1 MFEETA
7 CFDPNSISEGAD
19 DHAFSQT
26 VAATQTPAPAPI
38 MAGSSTNSHTSFED
52 NIRLSM
58 EELSYHQNPHQEDDA
73 AVEQHL
79 GFDMENCYNINNNNI
94 NINTCNINNNTQ
106 LMPEMNQVMSFEQS
120 NWDASVHEI
129 QGMTSFEHPHN
140 QDQQL
145 HLLHEM
151 QQNGH
156 HHPQSF
162 NSSTLPDPSPYIN
175 NPPTQHLLNLFH
187 LPRCSPSS
195 NLLPNSSISF
205 VQKPANF
212 QTSLGFLGDLPTP
225 DNASASSVLYDPLFH
240 LNLPPQPPLFR
251 DLFQSLPN
259 GYNLPASRTASLFGG
274 GIDEREGSGGVYQ
287 NGDATQ
293 FDHGVLE
300 FTGDIGRMGK
310 RRGGKLTKQFTTE
323 SQRRDHLNGKFKALR
338 SLVPNPTKVLLS
350 LFLSLSLWVC
360 FHVLEPEI
368 SPRSLE
374 VTLGGN
380 FPRCFVLV
388 SVFSGRGGRFACWAV
403 WLMVFG
409 MLWCISCICF
419 ILIKFLLLIKK
430 NKNKNTQ
437 DLNLFHLPRCSPS
450 SNLLPNSSISFVQ
463 KPANFKTSLGFL
475 GDLPM
480 PDNASAS
487 SILYDP
493 LFHSNLPPQP
503 PLFRDLFQSLPSGY
517 NLPASRSASLFG
529 GGIDDQKEGSGC
541 VYQNGDAT
549 QFDNGVLKF
558 TGDIGGMGKTRQ
570 GKLTNDFAT
579 ERQRRDH
586 VNGKFMAL
594 RSLVPSPS
602 KICEGSSVY
611 ASAIANKLIEVVDR
625 QYEAIP
631 PTGSF

>member
-1 MFEETA
+1 MFEETT

-79 GFDMENCYNINNNNI
+79 GFDMENCYNIN
-94 NINTCNINNNTQ
+94 INTCNINNNTQ

-129 QGMTSFEHPHN
+129 QGMTSFEHPHS

-162 NSSTLPDPSPYIN
+162 NSSTLPDTRPYIN

-212 QTSLGFLGDLPTP
+212 QTSLVFLGDLPTP

-259 GYNLPASRTASLFGG
+259 GYNLPASRTASLFCG
-274 GIDEREGSGGVYQ
+274 GIDEKEGSG
-287 NGDATQ
+287 
-293 FDHGVLE
+293 
-300 FTGDIGRMGK
+300 
-310 RRGGKLTKQFTTE
+310 
-323 SQRRDHLNGKFKALR
+323 
-338 SLVPNPTKVLLS
+338 
-350 LFLSLSLWVC
+350 
-360 FHVLEPEI
+360 
-368 SPRSLE
+368 
-374 VTLGGN
+374 
-380 FPRCFVLV
+380 
-388 SVFSGRGGRFACWAV
+388 
-403 WLMVFG
+403 
-409 MLWCISCICF
+409 
-419 ILIKFLLLIKK
+419 
-430 NKNKNTQ
+430 
-437 DLNLFHLPRCSPS
+437 
-450 SNLLPNSSISFVQ
+450 
-463 KPANFKTSLGFL
+463 
-475 GDLPM
+475 
-480 PDNASAS
+480 AS

-503 PLFRDLFQSLPSGY
+503 PLFRDLFQSLPNGY
-517 NLPASRSASLFG
+517 NLPASRTASLFG
-529 GGIDDQKEGSGC
+529 GGIDEKEGSGC
-541 VYQNGDAT
+541 VYQNGVAT

-570 GKLTNDFAT
+570 GKLTNHFAT

-594 RSLVPSPS
+594 RSLVPNPS
-602 KICEGSSVY
+602 KPDRASIVEDAIEYIKELLRLTNELKILVEKKRCGRERNQRQKMEEDGAGDVENPSLKAVKGEYSGDQCYNGSTLDELQLDLQHVAGGHNGDFYSFLFNIKICEGSSVY
-611 ASAIANKLIEVVDR
+611 ASAIANELIEVVDR

-631 PTGSF
+631 PTSSF

>member
-7 CFDPNSISEGAD
+7 CFDSNSISEGAD
-19 DHAFSQT
+19 DRGFSQT
-26 VAATQTPAPAPI
+26 VPATETPAPI
-38 MAGSSTNSHTSFED
+38 MEGSSTNSHSSFED
-52 NIRLSM
+52 IRLSM
-58 EELSYHQNPHQEDDA
+58 EELSYHKNPHQEDDA
-73 AVEQHL
+73 ALERHL

-106 LMPEMNQVMSFEQS
+106 LMPEVNQVMSFEQS

-162 NSSTLPDPSPYIN
+162 NSSTLPDTSPYVN
-175 NPPTQHLLNLFH
+175 NPPTQDLLNLFH

-259 GYNLPASRTASLFGG
+259 GYNLPASGTASLFGG

-293 FDHGVLE
+293 FDNGVLE

-310 RRGGKLTKQFTTE
+310 RRGGKLTKHFATE
-323 SQRRDHLNGKFKALR
+323 RQRRDHLNGKFKALR
-338 SLVPNPTKVLLS
+338 SLVPNPSKIDRASIVGDAIGYIKELLRTTNELKILVEKKRCGRERNKRQKMEEDGAGDVENPS
-350 LFLSLSLWVC
+350 LKAVKEESGEQCYNGSL
-360 FHVLEPEI
+360 
-368 SPRSLE
+368 RSSWLQRKSKDTEVDVRIIDDE
-374 VTLGGN
+374 VTIKLVQRKKINCLLFVSRTLDELQLDLQHVAGGHIGD
-380 FPRCFVLV
+380 FY
-388 SVFSGRGGRFACWAV
+388 S
-403 WLMVFG
+403 
-409 MLWCISCICF
+409 
-419 ILIKFLLLIKK
+419 FLF
-430 NKNKNTQ
+430 NT
-437 DLNLFHLPRCSPS
+437 
-450 SNLLPNSSISFVQ
+450 
-463 KPANFKTSLGFL
+463 
-475 GDLPM
+475 
-480 PDNASAS
+480 
-487 SILYDP
+487 
-493 LFHSNLPPQP
+493 
-503 PLFRDLFQSLPSGY
+503 
-517 NLPASRSASLFG
+517 
-529 GGIDDQKEGSGC
+529 
-541 VYQNGDAT
+541 
-549 QFDNGVLKF
+549 
-558 TGDIGGMGKTRQ
+558 
-570 GKLTNDFAT
+570 
-579 ERQRRDH
+579 
-586 VNGKFMAL
+586 
-594 RSLVPSPS
+594 

-611 ASAIANKLIEVVDR
+611 ASAIANKLIEVVER
-625 QYEAIP
+625 QYAAIP
-631 PTGSF
+631 PTSSF

>member
-19 DHAFSQT
+19 DHGFSQT
-26 VAATQTPAPAPI
+26 VAATQTPASAPI
-38 MAGSSTNSHTSFED
+38 MAGSNTNSHTSFED
-52 NIRLSM
+52 NISLSI

-73 AVEQHL
+73 ALEQHL
-79 GFDMENCYNINNNNI
+79 GFDMENCYNINNNN
-94 NINTCNINNNTQ
+94 NIDTCNINNNTQ
-106 LMPEMNQVMSFEQS
+106 LMPEVNQVMSFEQS

-162 NSSTLPDPSPYIN
+162 NSSTLPGTRPYIN
-175 NPPTQHLLNLFH
+175 NPPTQDLLDLFH

-195 NLLPNSSISF
+195 NLLPNSSVSF

-225 DNASASSVLYDPLFH
+225 DNGSASSVLYDPLFH

-323 SQRRDHLNGKFKALR
+323 SQRRDHLN
-338 SLVPNPTKVLLS
+338 
-350 LFLSLSLWVC
+350 
-360 FHVLEPEI
+360 
-368 SPRSLE
+368 
-374 VTLGGN
+374 
-380 FPRCFVLV
+380 
-388 SVFSGRGGRFACWAV
+388 
-403 WLMVFG
+403 
-409 MLWCISCICF
+409 
-419 ILIKFLLLIKK
+419 
-430 NKNKNTQ
+430 
-437 DLNLFHLPRCSPS
+437 
-450 SNLLPNSSISFVQ
+450 
-463 KPANFKTSLGFL
+463 
-475 GDLPM
+475 
-480 PDNASAS
+480 AS

-541 VYQNGDAT
+541 VYQNGVAT

-579 ERQRRDH
+579 ERQRRDR

-602 KICEGSSVY
+602 KPDRASIVEDAIEYIKELLRLTNELKILVEKKRCGRERNQRQKMEEDGAGNVENPSLKAVKGEYSGDQCYNGSLRSPWLQRKSKDTEVNVQIIDDEVTIKLIHRKKINCLLFVSRTLDELQLDLQHVAGGHNGDFYSFLINIKICEGSSVY

-631 PTGSF
+631 PTSSF